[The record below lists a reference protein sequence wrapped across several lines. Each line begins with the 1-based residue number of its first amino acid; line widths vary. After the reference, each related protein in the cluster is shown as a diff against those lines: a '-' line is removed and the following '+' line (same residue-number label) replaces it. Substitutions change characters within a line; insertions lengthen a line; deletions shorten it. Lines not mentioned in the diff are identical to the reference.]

1 MELTELYNQIQNPIT
16 NPKVIEKLV
25 KAYANSSKGFGGFYG
40 QLTKTVEKKYKK
52 GEHYI
57 VDKDYFYAMMFNKW
71 KNSILNIT
79 APQFEKLYK
88 NMSYG
93 KDFLKMRNFLKNVPD
108 VKTEKEANDIFFGK
122 YNDKELEEALDKYR
136 WTAFGE
142 YSVWT
147 HVCSRYVTA
156 KQDAYPQ
163 IDHRLYID
171 TESIDVLKMATLLV
185 EKCDEHHLPYYF
197 KFDFDNRDDTIVIY
211 SSTENLMKYIEILNE
226 IKKEH
231 PDLVSRAKE
240 PPVLTGKIDGW
251 IGYGSEPSRTPDGK
265 NHSFNEIRSKA
276 IEPAIA
282 DTTIN
287 WIINHKN
294 MQVTYQG
301 RNTILQDF
309 IAMKA
314 AERKINELERH
325 FNYVVESE
333 QKKAKKNGVAYNHNE
348 VEKKVGYSLREIN
361 SPLLK
366 NNLYQ
371 AIRNSMST
379 CLINFA
385 NKNAMPKI
393 TRTLGSGKEV
403 EFTYWDL
410 KSIIE
415 EMSAE
420 ILKLDPNFI
429 KEIQSA
435 IISNAKKWGIDTD
448 KFCFDVKAREKMKAY
463 DAKMQSQKQNGM
475 SQQNKTTTQPQNYP
489 SNQAQSSTQAQASVP
504 NQPKPTTEK
513 EPNSMKSKVQQNSQ
527 PQPATTN
534 IQTSEIKERIKK
546 YTALIEEYKKYVAII
561 NNRNTEMTSLLFNID
576 DALQSNIPLEMLD
589 IESKINQV
597 IVKNQSLIETKNKM
611 QDIEKN
617 LSNIRRDYIIKY
629 GLFISQVEDII
640 KIQIQKVEYKDSY
653 KKYLNDF
660 IPKIVNA
667 ESKVSTLYEE
677 YKGAL
682 PERKSIL
689 EKQISSLI
697 KYIEILN
704 SMLDRRAITESIEKN
719 RGTVELLEERR
730 TKKEEYKAQLKK
742 IQIQSMST
750 MTQGSKPINSNN
762 PNQQSSSLDNQ
773 AHQQLDSQPTSN
785 EQIILRML
793 NFKPLNI
800 QKVNSAVAKL
810 MESTSQL
817 KVEVLKNRIKI
828 RYTKQLKEKLSQIN
842 AKISLIRASDG
853 QEINNSNEEE
863 LKNTI
868 INEYKVDNPNLSE
881 DFKIRVSGTMD
892 NENYTYET
900 ALNNIVS
907 TSSGMK
913 K

>member
-1 MELTELYNQIQNPIT
+1 MELMELYNQIQNPIKD
-16 NPKVIEKLV
+16 PVVIEKLV

-40 QLTKTVEKKYKK
+40 QLTKTIEKQYKK

-57 VDKDYFYAMMFNKW
+57 ADEDYFYAMMFNKW
-71 KNSILNIT
+71 KNSILALT
-79 APQFEKLYK
+79 YEQFLELYK
-88 NMSYG
+88 KGSYG
-93 KDFLKMRNFLKNVPD
+93 EDLIKLRKFLKTVPD
-108 VKTEKEANDIFFGK
+108 VKTKKEAEDIFFGK

-142 YSVWT
+142 YSGWT

-156 KQDAYPQ
+156 KQDKYPN
-163 IDHRLYID
+163 IEHRLYID
-171 TESIDVLKMATLLV
+171 TESIDVLKMATLII
-185 EKCDEHHLPYYF
+185 EKCDAHHLPYYF
-197 KFDFDNRDDTIVIY
+197 KFDFDSRDDTIVIY
-211 SSTENLMKYIEILNE
+211 SSTENLMKYIEILKE

-231 PDLVSRAKE
+231 PDLVSRTKE

-287 WIINHKN
+287 WIINHRT
-294 MQVTYQG
+294 MQVNYQG
-301 RNTILQDF
+301 RNMILQDF

-314 AERKINELERH
+314 TERKINKLERR

-333 QKKAKKNGVAYNHNE
+333 QKLAKKKGVAYNQDE

-371 AIRNSMST
+371 AIRNSMGTS
-379 CLINFA
+379 LVNFA
-385 NKNAMPKI
+385 NKNAIPKI

-410 KSIIE
+410 KNIIE
-415 EMSAE
+415 EISFE
-420 ILKLDPNFI
+420 ILKLDPNFT

-448 KFCFDVKAREKMKAY
+448 KFCFDVKAREKMRTY
-463 DAKMQSQKQNGM
+463 DVKMQSQKQSGVT
-475 SQQNKTTTQPQNYP
+475 SQSPTPQLQNPLSK
-489 SNQAQSSTQAQASVP
+489 
-504 NQPKPTTEK
+504 QPKNNP
-513 EPNSMKSKVQQNSQ
+513 Q
-527 PQPATTN
+527 PQPKFVDNKAL
-534 IQTSEIKERIKK
+534 QPEVKEGLKK
-546 YTALIEEYKKYVAII
+546 YTALIEESKQCIAII
-561 NNRNTEMTSLLFNID
+561 NNGNNELLSLLFNID
-576 DALQSNIPLEMLD
+576 DALKNSLPLEVFD

-597 IVKNQSLIETKNKM
+597 IAKEQSITEAKNKI
-611 QDIEKN
+611 QEIQKN
-617 LSNIRRDYIIKY
+617 LSDIRRDYIIKY
-629 GLFISQVEDII
+629 GLFISQVEDIV

-653 KKYLNDF
+653 KKYLNEF

-667 ESKVSTLYEE
+667 ELKISALYEE
-677 YKGAL
+677 YKVSS
-682 PERKSIL
+682 PERKAIL

-730 TKKEEYKAQLKK
+730 IKKEEYKSQLKQK
-742 IQIQSMST
+742 QVQLKPTMNQASESLNTSAPSENSSIDNTSQIQSD
-750 MTQGSKPINSNN
+750 
-762 PNQQSSSLDNQ
+762 LE
-773 AHQQLDSQPTSN
+773 PTGK
-785 EQIILRML
+785 EQVVVRML
-793 NFKPLNI
+793 NFNPINVS
-800 QKVNSAVAKL
+800 KVNSSVAKL

-817 KVEVLKNRIKI
+817 KVETLKNSIKI

-842 AKISLIRASDG
+842 AKLSLIRTSDG
-853 QEINNSNEEE
+853 QEINVSSEEQ

-868 INEYKVDNPNLSE
+868 ITEYKVDNPNLPE
-881 DFKIRVSGTMD
+881 DFKIRVSGVID
-892 NENYTYET
+892 NEDYTYET
-900 ALNNIVS
+900 DLKNIVS
-907 TSSGMK
+907 TNSGMRK
-913 K
+913 